1 MKINEF
7 TTLDKPKL
15 DFNLLDDIHYFMIND
30 SSFYRKHYFPTV
42 DKAKQTGDNSTLQ
55 PLIDTAINEYFKTF
69 RLKMRPENVIKDED
83 KQSLKQRIIDS
94 EKEEDDIEKERKE
107 NE

>member
-1 MKINEF
+1 
-7 TTLDKPKL
+7 
-15 DFNLLDDIHYFMIND
+15 
-30 SSFYRKHYFPTV
+30 
-42 DKAKQTGDNSTLQ
+42 
-55 PLIDTAINEYFKTF
+55 
-69 RLKMRPENVIKDED
+69 MRPENVIKDED